1 MTPDQ
6 TAAAPGV
13 APEDHAR
20 EARER
25 RERSAGV
32 GPFQAITAQ
41 YAARRTPMQR
51 VADRL
56 THATSSPIFLLLH
69 LAWFVAWIVV
79 NSGAAGLVPFDPF
92 PYGLLTLA
100 LSMEAIVLT
109 IFVLMTQGRESA
121 VAELREEITLRVN
134 LRVEEEVTKTLQL
147 VTGLYARLGYP
158 VGDEAE
164 LREML
169 RPLDPHAIEQQLA
182 AEIAAHPHPH
192 PHPRAPGEAG
202 EGWDGTERRRVAR

>member
-1 MTPDQ
+1 M
-6 TAAAPGV
+6 TAASNDATRDFEPDEIS
-13 APEDHAR
+13 PEAW
-20 EARER
+20 ER
-25 RERSAGV
+25 RERSAGAGSFRAV
-32 GPFQAITAQ
+32 KAQ

-51 VADRL
+51 IADRL
-56 THATSSPIFLLLH
+56 THAASSPAFLLGH
-69 LAWFVAWIVV
+69 LAWFVVWIVA
-79 NSGAAGLVPFDPF
+79 NSGVAGMRPFDPF

-109 IFVLMTQGRESA
+109 IFVLMTQGREAA

-158 VGDEAE
+158 IGDEAE

-169 RPLDPHAIEQQLA
+169 RPLDPEAIEAQLA
-182 AEIAAHPHPH
+182 REIAAD
-192 PHPRAPGEAG
+192 PRAPTTAPTD
-202 EGWDGTERRRVAR
+202 WDGAERRRAPR